1 MRRGVYSLL
10 VGLVLAAGTAGAQ
23 SRDLDVTGGDG
34 AKLKATYSSP
44 GKPGPGVIL
53 LHQCDMNRKAWTSL
67 TAALVERGI
76 HVLAPDARGQ
86 GENGALPADF
96 PKHPADIDAA
106 LATLVSQP
114 GVDKNRLAAGGA
126 SCGVDRA
133 VQLARRSG
141 QIKALVLLSGPT
153 SDAGMEYIQSSG
165 IPVFLAFSTNE
176 GGPLPKMKSGV
187 AASKNALT
195 TIREF
200 EHAGHGVPMF
210 SAQPALLPELADW
223 LAKVLR

>member
-10 VGLVLAAGTAGAQ
+10 GGLFLVAGTAGAQ
-23 SRDLDVTGGDG
+23 TRDLDVTASDG

-44 GKPGPGVIL
+44 GRPGPGVIL
-53 LHQCDMNRKAWTSL
+53 LHQCDMNRRAWTSL
-67 TAALVERGI
+67 SAALVERGI

-86 GENGALPADF
+86 GENGALPADYA
-96 PKHPADIDAA
+96 KHPADVDAA
-106 LATLVSQP
+106 LVTLVSQP
-114 GVDKNRLAAGGA
+114 GVDKDRVAAGGA

-141 QIKALVLLSGPT
+141 QIKALVLLSGPA
-153 SDAGMEYIQSSG
+153 SDAGMEYIQRSR
-165 IPVFLAFSTNE
+165 IPVFFAFSTNE
-176 GGPLPKMKSGV
+176 GGPLPKMKTDV
-187 AASKNALT
+187 AASKHAST

-223 LAKVLR
+223 LSRVLR